1 MKFYITQENFLL
13 DKRAIL
19 LRKKGC
25 VLLLLE
31 NYVCVGVS
39 TGVQQLDSV
48 CQNVVEKGGGG
59 ELLSSAQ
66 VKQDP
71 TEGGG

>member
-19 LRKKGC
+19 LRKKDC
-25 VLLLLE
+25 MLLLE

-66 VKQDP
+66 VEQDP

>member
-1 MKFYITQENFLL
+1 MKFLFYITQENLL
-13 DKRAIL
+13 GKRTIL
-19 LRKKGC
+19 LRKKDCMSGKLWLLC
-25 VLLLLE
+25 VLT
-31 NYVCVGVS
+31 S
-39 TGVQQLDSV
+39 VQQLDSV
-48 CQNVVEKGGGG
+48 WQNVVEKGGGC